1 MGLGRGTPE
10 HGVIHSAAA
19 RSSSFLGATNMTHGH
34 ALTGAESSPGPLVIR
49 TIGVMDLKD
58 ALARGMSDFLA
69 MPTHALFLCLI
80 YPVVGLFL
88 ARVSLGHDVLS
99 LLFPLAAG
107 FALLGPFAA
116 VGLYEL
122 SRQREQGLDPS
133 WQDAFDVLHL
143 PSRGAIAA
151 LGVLLLAIFVL
162 WVAVAEAIYVAN
174 FGHEPAAS
182 IPNFVRQVFTTPAG
196 WMLIIVGNGI
206 GFLFALAVLI
216 ISVVSFPL
224 LLDRDVGAVAAMR
237 TSVRAVAAN
246 PVPMAIWGLIVAGLL
261 IIGSLPFFVG
271 LAVVVPVLGHSTWH
285 LYRKVVEPDP
295 SARHDHLPAPKSGR
309 RRYAAQFPAALF
321 GGEQPPR
328 PPPLKPVFDPATGRW
343 RASPTV
349 RPQVILAGIA
359 AGTLIALVG
368 TFLWAALWT
377 ALGVV
382 FVAAVL
388 VFITAIVLAAKS
400 Y

>member
-1 MGLGRGTPE
+1 
-10 HGVIHSAAA
+10 
-19 RSSSFLGATNMTHGH
+19 MTHVH
-34 ALTGAESSPGPLVIR
+34 ALTGAKSTPGPLVIR

-58 ALARGMSDFLA
+58 VLARGMSDFSA

-80 YPVVGLFL
+80 YPIVGLIL

-116 VGLYEL
+116 IGLYEL

-133 WQDAFDVLHL
+133 WQDALDVLHV
-143 PSRGAIAA
+143 PSRAAIAE
-151 LGVLLLAIFVL
+151 LGLLLVGVFVL

-182 IPNFVRQVFTTPAG
+182 IPNFVRQVFTTRAG
-196 WMLIIVGNGI
+196 WMLIIVGNGV
-206 GFLFALAVLI
+206 GFLFALTVLI
-216 ISVVSFPL
+216 ISAVSFPL
-224 LLDRDVGAVAAMR
+224 LLDRDVGAVEAVL
-237 TSVRAVAAN
+237 TSVRAVAVN

-285 LYRKVVEPDP
+285 LYRKIVEPDP
-295 SARHDHLPAPKSGR
+295 SAHHEHLPTLKSGR
-309 RRYAAQFPAALF
+309 RHYAAQFPAALF
-321 GGEQPPR
+321 GGEEPPR

-343 RASPTV
+343 QASRTG
-349 RPQVILAGIA
+349 RPEVILAGIA
-359 AGTLIALVG
+359 AGTVIALVG
-368 TFLWAALWT
+368 TFLWAEVWA

-388 VFITAIVLAAKS
+388 VFITAAVLAAKS
-400 Y
+400 

>member
-1 MGLGRGTPE
+1 MMD
-10 HGVIHSAAA
+10 
-19 RSSSFLGATNMTHGH
+19 FN
-34 ALTGAESSPGPLVIR
+34 ALTRAESTPGPLVIR

-80 YPVVGLFL
+80 YPIVGLIL
-88 ARVSLGHDVLS
+88 ARVSLGYDILS

-116 VGLYEL
+116 IGLYEL

-133 WQDAFDVLHL
+133 WQDAFDVLHV
-143 PSRGAIAA
+143 PSRGDIAT
-151 LGVLLLAIFVL
+151 LGLLLLVVFVL
-162 WVAVAEAIYVAN
+162 WIVVAEAIYVAN
-174 FGHEPAAS
+174 FGREPAAS
-182 IPNFVRQVFTTPAG
+182 IPDFVRQVFTTPAG

-224 LLDRDVGAVAAMR
+224 LLDRDDVRANEAVL

-246 PVPMAIWGLIVAGLL
+246 PVPMAIWGLIVASLL

-285 LYRKVVEPDP
+285 LYRKVVEPNP
-295 SARHDHLPAPKSGR
+295 NARHEHLRPAPKSGR
-309 RRYAAQFPAALF
+309 HYAAQFPAALF
-321 GGEQPPR
+321 GGEKPPT
-328 PPPLKPVFDPATGRW
+328 PPPLKPVFEPATGRGG
-343 RASPTV
+343 ASRTG
-349 RPQVILAGIA
+349 RPELLLTIA
-359 AGTLIALVG
+359 AGMVYAVVV
-368 TFLWAALWT
+368 TFFWAEVWT
-377 ALGVV
+377 ALAVV
-382 FVAAVL
+382 FVAAPVL
-388 VFITAIVLAAKS
+388 FITAIILVAKTRAE
-400 Y
+400 